1 MRQET
6 DNQIWQE
13 GILRH
18 VPLVGSLYNWLSPV
32 PVEAKAKGRYLNL
45 EEGKLESTEKIYKHH
60 MQVTYDFHLVLYSGF
75 LRLSKLLLYNYWV
88 CFDLQS

>member
-32 PVEAKAKGRYLNL
+32 PSDAKAKGRSLNL
-45 EEGKLESTEKIYKHH
+45 EEGKLESTEMLYKHH
-60 MQVTYDFHLVLYSGF
+60 MQIRIEDGQ
-75 LRLSKLLLYNYWV
+75 
-88 CFDLQS
+88 DL